1 MFVFASLL
9 KATPFNSV
17 VLFIFFATMALLSD
31 LINLNLSDVTE
42 KIIAEYIWSVLFAN
56 LCFLEEQLIFYVF
69 GVSLKV
75 PRCFLCKYRVFH
87 WWLCFTLVIASIG
100 SVFCVCSFFR
110 THDRLFAWWENWR
123 SERKIDLL
131 NLGFYVVLAL
141 RSWKRWFNW
150 AK

>member
-1 MFVFASLL
+1 MFVFASPL

-31 LINLNLSDVTE
+31 LINLNLSDATD

-87 WWLCFTLVIASIG
+87 
-100 SVFCVCSFFR
+100 
-110 THDRLFAWWENWR
+110 
-123 SERKIDLL
+123 
-131 NLGFYVVLAL
+131 
-141 RSWKRWFNW
+141 
-150 AK
+150 